1 MYTYIYH
8 KSRNSDICSYCLLEK
23 QRKRNS
29 AQLESRLPINGV
41 HNQYDWSCGGDK
53 IEHIHQALVRL
64 MAVNMF
70 RFCDKS
76 GYQTI
81 YAAVERERNWTVP
94 ACQRSH
100 SAYVKIKMELNLPD
114 VRQKFIVRFVRALK
128 LTLSSLQ
135 GNVSISPVFNRI
147 VRIYKYYK
155 YVRSKV

>member
-1 MYTYIYH
+1 M
-8 KSRNSDICSYCLLEK
+8 LEK
-23 QRKRNS
+23 QRKQNG
-29 AQLESRLPINGV
+29 AQLESRLPINGA

-100 SAYVKIKMELNLPD
+100 SAYVKIKMELNLSD
-114 VRQKFIVRFVRALK
+114 VKQKFIVRFVQAFK
-128 LTLSSLQ
+128 LTLLSLR
-135 GNVSISPVFNRI
+135 GNVSPAFNRI
-147 VRIYKYYK
+147 VPDI
-155 YVRSKV
+155 